1 MKLELAIAAVIQ
13 RRRIALGLGQRQ
25 LAERTD
31 QYQANV
37 SWHETGER
45 TPSLVTLIAYAGALD
60 CTLLELIAEAQ
71 RCSDLPEEHA
81 PRHEHDG
88 PRRLFMLRAWRRDRG
103 QRTAK

>member
-1 MKLELAIAAVIQ
+1 MKLEESIGLVIQ

-71 RCSDLPEEHA
+71 HSAATVANDHEAKRDDDDRRTRRIFMRWAKRHA
-81 PRHEHDG
+81 G
-88 PRRLFMLRAWRRDRG
+88 
-103 QRTAK
+103 

>member
-1 MKLELAIAAVIQ
+1 MKFEHSLGLVIQ

-37 SWHETGER
+37 SWHETGAR
-45 TPSLVTLIAYAGALD
+45 VPSLVTLIAYAGALE

-71 RCSDLPEEHA
+71 FDA
-81 PRHEHDG
+81 PPSPDYEPQRDDDD
-88 PRRLFMLRAWRRDRG
+88 RRTRRNFMRFVKRREDKTG
-103 QRTAK
+103 